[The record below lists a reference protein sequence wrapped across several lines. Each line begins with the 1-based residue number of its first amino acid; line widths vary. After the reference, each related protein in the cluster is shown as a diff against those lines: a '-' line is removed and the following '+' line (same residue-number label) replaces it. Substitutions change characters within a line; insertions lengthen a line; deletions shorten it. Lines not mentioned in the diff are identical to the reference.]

1 MCKKFVRKEEDSMSL
16 NHIIESWR
24 DDEYRESLDS
34 ETRSL
39 LPENP
44 AGEIELTD
52 EELADLDG
60 GLLSATISITVT
72 VTYTWTWT
80 WDPHTN

>member
-1 MCKKFVRKEEDSMSL
+1 MSL

-24 DDEYRESLDS
+24 DDEYRESLDA

-44 AGEIELTD
+44 AGEIELSD

-72 VTYTWTWT
+72 VTYSWTWT

>member
-1 MCKKFVRKEEDSMSL
+1 MSL
-16 NHIIESWR
+16 NHIIDAWR
-24 DDEYRESLDS
+24 DEEYRESLDA

-52 EELADLDG
+52 AELADVDG
-60 GLLSATISITVT
+60 GTSLTCLVTILTIVITVK
-72 VTYTWTWT
+72 
-80 WDPHTN
+80 